1 MSKTVLSVDDEDH
14 VREFVSTVL
23 EENGYTPMQA
33 TNGEEALDV
42 ISREKPDLI
51 ILDILMPK
59 ESGIRLYREL
69 KTSESLKDIPVI
81 IYSGVA
87 KRTALRAQA
96 AQTECRGESVPDP
109 DAYLEKPVTPER
121 LAATVKQILSQGSS
135 DESADGD
142 EVGQS
147 CR

>member
-1 MSKTVLSVDDEDH
+1 MSKIVLSVDDEDH

-23 EENGYTPMQA
+23 EENGYTPIQA
-33 TNGEEALDV
+33 TNGEEALD
-42 ISREKPDLI
+42 IIRQQKPDLI

-69 KTSESLKDIPVI
+69 KTSESLKEIPVI

-96 AQTECRGESVPDP
+96 AQTECRGGSVPDP
-109 DAYLEKPVTPER
+109 DGYLEKPVSAER
-121 LAATVKQILSQGSS
+121 LANTVKQILSKGSS
-135 DESADGD
+135 DASDDKGEL
-142 EVGQS
+142 GQL

>member
-1 MSKTVLSVDDEDH
+1 MARIVLSVDDEDH

-33 TNGEEALDV
+33 TNGEEALDI

-51 ILDILMPK
+51 IMDILMPK
-59 ESGIRLYREL
+59 ESGIRLYRRL
-69 KTSESLKDIPVI
+69 KTSESLRDIPVI

-96 AQTECRGESVPDP
+96 AQAESVGETVPDP
-109 DAYLEKPVTPER
+109 DAYLEKPVTAER
-121 LAATVKQILSQGSS
+121 LAAAIKEILG
-135 DESADGD
+135 
-142 EVGQS
+142 
-147 CR
+147 

>member
-1 MSKTVLSVDDEDH
+1 MARTVLSVDDEDH

-23 EENGYTPMQA
+23 EENGYTPLQA
-33 TNGEEALDV
+33 TNGKEAMD
-42 ISREKPDLI
+42 IIRQQKPDLVI
-51 ILDILMPK
+51 MDILMPK

-69 KTSESLKDIPVI
+69 KTSESLKETPVI

-121 LAATVKQILSQGSS
+121 LAAAVKKILG
-135 DESADGD
+135 
-142 EVGQS
+142 
-147 CR
+147 

>member
-1 MSKTVLSVDDEDH
+1 MARTVLCVDDEDH

-23 EENGYTPMQA
+23 EENGYAPLQA
-33 TNGEEALDV
+33 TNGKEAMV
-42 ISREKPDLI
+42 IIRQQKPDLVI
-51 ILDILMPK
+51 MDILMPK

-69 KTSESLKDIPVI
+69 KTSESLKDTPVI

-96 AQTECRGESVPDP
+96 AQTESRGESVPNP

-121 LAATVKQILSQGSS
+121 LAAAVRSILG
-135 DESADGD
+135 
-142 EVGQS
+142 
-147 CR
+147 

>member
-23 EENGYTPMQA
+23 EENGYTPIQA
-33 TNGEEALDV
+33 TNGEEALD
-42 ISREKPDLI
+42 IIRQQKPDLI

-81 IYSGVA
+81 IYSGVS

-96 AQTECRGESVPDP
+96 AQTECRGGSVPDP
-109 DAYLEKPVTPER
+109 DGYLEKPVTPER
-121 LAATVKQILSQGSS
+121 LAATVKQVLSPDSS
-135 DESADGD
+135 GKSDNRG
-142 EVGQS
+142 EVGQL
-147 CR
+147 CK

>member
-23 EENGYTPMQA
+23 EENGYAPIQA
-33 TNGEEALDV
+33 RNGEEALD
-42 ISREKPDLI
+42 IIRQQKPDLI

-96 AQTECRGESVPDP
+96 AQTECKGGSVPDP
-109 DAYLEKPVTPER
+109 DGYLEKPVTPER
-121 LAATVKQILSQGSS
+121 LAATVKQVLSPDSS
-135 DESADGD
+135 GKSDNRG
-142 EVGQS
+142 EVGQL
-147 CR
+147 CK